1 MKARDMVEN
10 YLIGLGISLKKT
22 YAYIPDE
29 EYEYS
34 SKAGKTEVVKLGKHE
49 VKLNKIIRN
58 TREFNWVTNIARNN
72 FINNVTVTGD
82 IMKSCDKVM
91 GHSVL
96 YFAEF
101 VKYIA
106 NNIDIKADFAEKLMA
121 LATGAMD
128 NAGRE
133 IDGVLSQYGK
143 NMEDARARAA
153 EHRADLAASAL
164 ADITRVEGY
173 HVTGYEHEGLFGD
186 TYTIRATP
194 ITMGEDRAR
203 KRIEMASGAAAQLEA
218 IFEEGAV
225 DKAVEA
231 LAKVRNK
238 LVTDFNEKLKELLG
252 VKLDEYFEEKL
263 FDREGNNVGE
273 NPTIYHHYLDVVNEL
288 EEDQLDDFKKATE
301 YYRIYLL
308 GDLKKRVEDNMFKAF
323 TKDGVVDY
331 NKIDYKAYVYLKKDE
346 FGPGSNLGK
355 RIVNYYEVDF
365 NENVSFKENKKY
377 CDIYDGYRDR
387 VNKCKYLTDEEKAT
401 INKVFDDFK
410 TKTYKNRNNNIID
423 FVLSAVLLVLG
434 IYAIIT
440 SFRYMGLF
448 SLFYDSAYLIGL
460 GIPLFLAVSWFVI
473 SVWKKKLFKKI
484 VQVALIVGCIL
495 VPVFLNGP
503 IAEEAAKRE
512 GKYVIQ
518 LRVLEE
524 DEILYLK
531 EGEKIPLDK
540 VEKEGYVFNGWKQGS
555 SYVIGDKF
563 VETSNS
569 VYEADIY
576 STSENLTTV
585 TFKLD
590 NGQKNIVLK
599 LPLYSGIP
607 NVPAPE
613 KKGYRFDGW
622 YDEQLYKKQYSGL
635 EVKMENPTYRAL
647 WVEE

>member
-22 YAYIPDE
+22 YNYIPDE

-34 SKAGKTEVVKLGKHE
+34 SKVGKTEVVKLGKYE

-72 FINNVTVTGD
+72 FINNVTISGD
-82 IMKSCDKVM
+82 INKSCDKVM

-101 VKYIA
+101 VKYIV
-106 NNIDIKADFAEKLMA
+106 NNIDIKVEFAEKLIA
-121 LATGAMD
+121 LANGAMD
-128 NAGRE
+128 NAAKE

-153 EHRADLAASAL
+153 EHRADLAANAI
-164 ADITRVEGY
+164 ADITKVRGY

-186 TYTIRATP
+186 TYTFRATP
-194 ITMGEDRAR
+194 ITMGEDSAR
-203 KRIEMASGAAAQLEA
+203 KRIEMASGAASQLEA

-238 LVTDFNEKLKELLG
+238 LVTEFNEKLKELLG

-288 EEDQLDDFKKATE
+288 EEEQIEDFKKATE

-331 NKIDYKAYVYLKKDE
+331 NKIDYKTYVALKSDE
-346 FGPGSNLGK
+346 FGPGSSLGK
-355 RIVNYYEVDF
+355 RIVSYYQVDF
-365 NENVSFKENKKY
+365 NENVSFKENRKY
-377 CDIYDGYRDR
+377 CDIYDGYRER
-387 VNKCKYLTDEEKAT
+387 INNCKYLTDKEKVE

-423 FVLSAVLLVLG
+423 FVLSTVLLVFG
-434 IYAIIT
+434 VYAIIT

-448 SLFYDSAYLIGL
+448 SLFYDSAYLIGI
-460 GIPLFLAVSWFVI
+460 GIPLFLVVTWFVI

-484 VQVALIVGCIL
+484 VQVALIIGCIM
-495 VPVFLNGP
+495 VPVFLNEP
-503 IAEEAAKRE
+503 IATEAAKRE

-518 LRVLEE
+518 LRILEE

-555 SYVIGDKF
+555 SYVFGDEY
-563 VETSNS
+563 VETSNC

-576 STSENLTTV
+576 STSETLTTV

-590 NGQKNIVLK
+590 NGQKNIVLQ
-599 LPLYSGIP
+599 LPLYSDIP

-635 EVKMENPTYRAL
+635 EIKMENPTYRAI
-647 WVEE
+647 WIEE

>member
-34 SKAGKTEVVKLGKHE
+34 SKAGKTEVVKLGKYD

-58 TREFNWVTNIARNN
+58 TREFNWVTNIARSN

-91 GHSVL
+91 GHAVL

-121 LATGAMD
+121 LANGAMD
-128 NAGRE
+128 NAARE

-153 EHRADLAASAL
+153 EHRADLAASAI

-173 HVTGYEHEGLFGD
+173 RVTGYEQEGLFGD
-186 TYTIRATP
+186 TYTLRATP

-203 KRIEMASGAAAQLEA
+203 KRMEIASGAAAKLEA
-218 IFEEGAV
+218 FFEEDAV

-238 LVTDFNEKLKELLG
+238 LVTEFNEKLKELLG

-288 EEDQLDDFKKATE
+288 EEDQIEDFKKATE

-323 TKDGVVDY
+323 TKEGVIDY
-331 NKIDYKAYVYLKKDE
+331 KKIDYKTYVALKSDE

-355 RIVNYYEVDF
+355 RIVSYYQVGF

-377 CDIYDGYRDR
+377 CDIYDGYRER
-387 VNKCKYLTDEEKAT
+387 INNCKYLTDKEKAE

-423 FVLSAVLLVLG
+423 FILSAVLLVLG

-448 SLFYDSAYLIGL
+448 SLFYDSAYLIGI
-460 GIPLFLAVSWFVI
+460 GIPLFLAVAWFVI

-484 VQVALIVGCIL
+484 VQVALIVGCIM
-495 VPVFLNGP
+495 VPVFLNEP
-503 IAEEAAKRE
+503 IATEAAKRE

-518 LRVLEE
+518 LRILEE

-555 SYVIGDKF
+555 SYVFGDEY
-563 VETSNS
+563 VETSNC

-585 TFKLD
+585 TFKPD
-590 NGQKNIVLK
+590 NGQKNIVLQ
-599 LPLYSGIP
+599 LPLYSDIP

-635 EVKMENPTYRAL
+635 EIKMENPTYRAM
-647 WVEE
+647 WIEE